1 VSTSGGG
8 DPFGPV
14 YYLLD
19 QLQAQHF
26 EMGTMVGEYREL
38 IEALEERPDED
49 RLALARSLPGAKYLV
64 AQTYVREAWLKVE
77 AELKR
82 LFPA

>member
-1 VSTSGGG
+1 
-8 DPFGPV
+8 
-14 YYLLD
+14 
-19 QLQAQHF
+19 
-26 EMGTMVGEYREL
+26 MGTMVGEYREL

-49 RLALARSLPGAKYLV
+49 RLTLARSLPGAKYLV

-82 LFPA
+82 LFPS

>member
-1 VSTSGGG
+1 VSTSGG

-19 QLQAQHF
+19 QLQARHF

-49 RLALARSLPGAKYLV
+49 RLTLARSLPGAKYLV

-82 LFPA
+82 LFPS